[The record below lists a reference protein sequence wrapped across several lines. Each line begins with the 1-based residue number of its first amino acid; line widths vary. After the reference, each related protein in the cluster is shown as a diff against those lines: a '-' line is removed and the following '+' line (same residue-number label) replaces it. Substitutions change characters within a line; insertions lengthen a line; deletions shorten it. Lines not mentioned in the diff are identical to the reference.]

1 MKVFVNAYLE
11 HNLGDDLFL
20 DILVNRYPDHKYYIM
35 SSSEKQ
41 RENVK
46 VYSNELFNK
55 IIRRLELKKI
65 LANRCD
71 VIVSIGGSMYMEQKN
86 DTNKKF
92 YLGKKP
98 YYILGSNFGPY
109 HTQTY
114 YENVHKFFEKAE
126 DVCFREKYSYDLF
139 SDIPQVRYASDIVFT
154 MDTSSIKK
162 TNRKRAI
169 ISIISCTRKLH
180 AKYEKIYQEKIIQI
194 TKKLLQKQYEIC
206 YMSFCKEEKDEEAIE
221 NILSQLDEETKKQI
235 QIYYYRG
242 NRLEALQELADSQII
257 VGTRF
262 HATILGILLEK
273 VTIPIIYSDKTKN
286 ILEDMNY
293 KGKSIDIRKMEKC
306 DINEVFSEE
315 NLNYKLEVENL
326 KKDAQRQFEKLDEVL
341 KRSKDE

>member
-154 MDTSSIKK
+154 MD
-162 TNRKRAI
+162 
-169 ISIISCTRKLH
+169 
-180 AKYEKIYQEKIIQI
+180 
-194 TKKLLQKQYEIC
+194 
-206 YMSFCKEEKDEEAIE
+206 
-221 NILSQLDEETKKQI
+221 LSLI
-235 QIYYYRG
+235 HI
-242 NRLEALQELADSQII
+242 
-257 VGTRF
+257 
-262 HATILGILLEK
+262 
-273 VTIPIIYSDKTKN
+273 
-286 ILEDMNY
+286 
-293 KGKSIDIRKMEKC
+293 
-306 DINEVFSEE
+306 
-315 NLNYKLEVENL
+315 
-326 KKDAQRQFEKLDEVL
+326 
-341 KRSKDE
+341 